1 MLRKLFPSTR
11 ADLLNLFFNHP
22 DDRFYMREVA
32 RLLNYDVSG
41 IKRELDNLEKSGLLS
56 SEKKGNLR
64 YFFANKNSPLYSDF
78 RNIIFKTTGIQGRLK
93 AVFST
98 FTGVRLAFIYG
109 SVARGREQRLSDV
122 NLLVVGRIDL
132 ERLNESVR
140 QLEQDLKREIN
151 YLVFDEADYRQ
162 KKQAR
167 DPFLRNIL
175 REPKM
180 ILVGR
185 EDEL

>member
-1 MLRKLFPSTR
+1 
-11 ADLLNLFFNHP
+11 
-22 DDRFYMREVA
+22 
-32 RLLNYDVSG
+32 
-41 IKRELDNLEKSGLLS
+41 
-56 SEKKGNLR
+56 
-64 YFFANKNSPLYSDF
+64 
-78 RNIIFKTTGIQGRLK
+78 
-93 AVFST
+93 
-98 FTGVRLAFIYG
+98 
-109 SVARGREQRLSDV
+109 VARGREQRLSDV